1 MKLLR
6 IVRFIYAFVYIPV
19 SEHIKST
26 GPGTYVKPR
35 AGHKK
40 KEAGSK
46 MSRPPYNKLRIYSAG
61 SNTS

>member
-26 GPGTYVKPR
+26 SPGTYVKPR

-40 KEAGSK
+40 K
-46 MSRPPYNKLRIYSAG
+46 RPAQK
-61 SNTS
+61 